1 MKKNYTL
8 KTAIVQSVMFCFLLL
23 FCHSVKAQNIN
34 FTIDGAL
41 DNGVSIT
48 ETITFGTDTYVLL
61 MDVSGTGAETIVP
74 LSGTDLI
81 FYLGST
87 TSTNTF
93 IITLTKNGNPTNFK
107 LNGMDYDTLE
117 DGFISLVNQDDLE
130 ISSNQEYLV
139 GSGAINIDNLGNA
152 ANITAFKILQPD
164 PSDNTDFAFHNI
176 DLDVLDTL
184 STEEF
189 IPLDN
194 EITIYPNPSN
204 GNITIKNNGVAL
216 DQVRVSDLNGRVVFS
231 QNLNGMTEDKE
242 LNLSSKLSSGMYLM
256 TITSNN
262 TSTVK
267 KLIIE

>member
-34 FTIDGAL
+34 FTIDSAV

-48 ETITFGTDTYVLL
+48 ETITSGTDTYVLL

-87 TSTNTF
+87 TSANTF

-152 ANITAFKILQPD
+152 ADITAFKILQPD

-189 IPLDN
+189 ISLDN

-204 GNITIKNNGVAL
+204 GNITIKNSGIAL
-216 DQVRVSDLNGRVVFS
+216 TEIAITDINGRKVFM
-231 QNLNGMTEDKE
+231 QNLSKITTNKNLD
-242 LNLSSKLSSGMYLM
+242 LSSKLSAGLYFM
-256 TITSNN
+256 TI
-262 TSTVK
+262 STENGSIVK